1 MLFGNGCGYRH
12 KLYSWQGR
20 IDNSVTLISDS
31 MCKWVNK
38 LPHTHTQAIPGLTL
52 DSALGYLQDGTLKI
66 KPYTVILLHLGTNN
80 VWKDHPD
87 SFRNKLI
94 AIIDFVRK
102 NSEVKRIGLSSILPR
117 VRDVNYPDIEIK
129 TDNFKLPSGDC
140 QRSQTLF

>member
-1 MLFGNGCGYRH
+1 
-12 KLYSWQGR
+12 
-20 IDNSVTLISDS
+20 

-129 TDNFKLPSGDC
+129 LTILNSLQEIVKGHKLYFDYNPCYISLIL
-140 QRSQTLF
+140 TV